1 MSDTPRMKAA
11 QLTAMEHMTG
21 DVYRVGCELERELAA
36 ANERINQLEEQIL
49 RAQKQKE
56 IVNKVIE
63 QIAQEG
69 ATHKTIEALLNQHF
83 WGLV

>member
-1 MSDTPRMKAA
+1 MSEQRLIINPDWEHA
-11 QLTAMEHMTG
+11 QFVSIAELRE
-21 DVYRVGCELERELAA
+21 CENKLEE
-36 ANERINQLEEQIL
+36 ANERLRQLEEQIL
-49 RAQKQKE
+49 KAQKQKE

-69 ATHKTIEALLNQHF
+69 ATSKTIEALLNQHF

>member
-21 DVYRVGCELERELAA
+21 DVWRVGCDLERELDA
-36 ANERINQLEEQIL
+36 ANERIKQLEEQIF

>member
-21 DVYRVGCELERELAA
+21 DVWRVGCDLERELDQ
-36 ANERINQLEEQIL
+36 ANERIKQLEEQIL

-56 IVNKVIE
+56 ITHKAIE
-63 QIAQEG
+63 QIAREG
-69 ATHKTIEALLNQHF
+69 ATPKTIEALLHAHF
-83 WGLV
+83 WELV